1 MDLTTKYLGLELQ
14 HPIVAS
20 ASPLTAS
27 IDNIRSLAD
36 AGAAAIVMTSIY
48 EEQVVTQ
55 ELQQFA
61 LLEQGAGTHGEVS
74 EETGYFPDLPD
85 THLGVLGAHL
95 EVMRLASETAGVPI
109 IGSLNGATREGWG
122 DYAVQLEQAGADAI
136 ELNVYR
142 VPADPLETGDAV
154 EASYVEVLRSVK
166 ERVSIPVSVKLGP
179 YFSSPGNMAMKLV
192 EAGADG
198 LVMFSRFYEPDIDLA
213 SLTARPDLKLSESY
227 EIRLP
232 LMWTALLSE
241 KLGASLAANSG
252 VETHAEVVKFLLV
265 GADVVMTTS
274 SLLRHGPGHV
284 GTLVKGLREW
294 MESRGFESVDQLKG
308 RLSVSRS
315 HADPG
320 AFMRA
325 QYYEILTQDR
335 DWTQM
340 S

>member
-1 MDLTTKYLGLELQ
+1 MDLTTKYLGLELR

-27 IDNIRSLAD
+27 IDGIRRLAE

-48 EEQVVTQ
+48 EEQVVAQ

-61 LLEQGAGTHGEVS
+61 LLVEGAGTHGEVT
-74 EETGYFPDLPD
+74 EETGYFPELPD
-85 THLGVLGAHL
+85 ANLGVLGAHL
-95 EVMRLASETAGVPI
+95 EVIRLASETVGVPI

-122 DYAVQLEQAGADAI
+122 DYAAKLEQAGADAI

-142 VPADPLETGDAV
+142 IPADPLETSEAV
-154 EASYVEVLRSVK
+154 EASYVEILRSVK
-166 ERVSIPVSVKLGP
+166 ERVHVPVSVKLGP

-198 LVMFSRFYEPDIDLA
+198 LVMFSRFYEPDIDLTT
-213 SLTARPDLKLSESY
+213 LTARPDLNLSEPY

-232 LMWTALLSE
+232 LMWTALLSD
-241 KLGASLAANSG
+241 KLGTSLAANSG
-252 VETHAEVVKFLLV
+252 VETYEEVVKYLLV
-265 GADVVMTTS
+265 GADAVMTTS
-274 SLLRHGPGHV
+274 SLLRHGPEYIGA
-284 GTLVKGLREW
+284 LVKGLSAW
-294 MESRGFESVDQLKG
+294 MRSRGFESVDQLKG
-308 RLSVSRS
+308 RLCVSRI

-325 QYYEILTQDR
+325 QYYEILTQDW
-335 DWTQM
+335 DQM
-340 S
+340 A